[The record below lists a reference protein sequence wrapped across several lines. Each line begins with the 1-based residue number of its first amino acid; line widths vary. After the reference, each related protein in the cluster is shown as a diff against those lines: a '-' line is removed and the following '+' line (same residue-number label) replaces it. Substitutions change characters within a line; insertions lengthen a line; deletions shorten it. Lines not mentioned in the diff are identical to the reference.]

1 MDLMLLSTYKGFNF
15 VEESYKEF
23 LLRYSGFG
31 DDFYQ
36 LLKEQLPDVFKQLR
50 FFKSTNHQP
59 EDSFALYHN
68 VDGLFCIQLDPLIEV
83 VILWNNEK
91 HVEFSSWCNDKH
103 LGALEYIK
111 EDLL

>member
-1 MDLMLLSTYKGFNF
+1 MLLSSYVGFNF
-15 VEESYKEF
+15 VEESYNDF

-31 DDFYQ
+31 EDFYQ

-59 EDSFALYHN
+59 EDSFALYQN
-68 VDGLFCIQLDPLIEV
+68 VDGLFCIQLDPLCEV

-91 HVEFSSWCNDKH
+91 HVEFNSRCNDQH
-103 LGALEYIK
+103 LGALMVIK
-111 EDLL
+111 ENLL